1 MDRLARELQ
10 EALRLIRPLGR
21 VLQHCIEDD
30 AIGSDCT
37 TYLRDVQDHYEQ
49 LNDDL
54 RSQEQLCRSLIK
66 EHEHVIDVSENRI
79 LYVLTVTTT
88 IFLPGQVRA
97 VRVLCVCVWARVLL
111 CVCVCVCVCV
121 GKVSVGGV
129 SVLLQCNVQSY
140 QIHTKSI
147 FTDPLDDDHCIDTTV
162 YMNES

>member
-97 VRVLCVCVWARVLL
+97 VRVLCVCVWACVIV
-111 CVCVCVCVCV
+111 CVCVCVCVCWESECRWCV
-121 GKVSVGGV
+121 GVVAM
-129 SVLLQCNVQSY
+129 QCAVISNTY
-140 QIHTKSI
+140 EIH
-147 FTDPLDDDHCIDTTV
+147 LH
-162 YMNES
+162 